1 MQRFAVVLAVGDQ
14 RFPGLRLVQRAGF
27 NRLADELCALGVDL
41 PAAERVVTDFAV
53 SHVVVGGKTDGGAV
67 RLEPRH
73 GARRHELVEI
83 RGVCLLDCV
92 AAAAVAASDT
102 VHDDQYNGFLHLYI
116 LHTCWFLFIRAYFT
130 SFRSGLQCQFSV
142 CSRKICSF
150 ARA

>member
-1 MQRFAVVLAVGDQ
+1 MLEWTLPSESKPRKCSALPLSLQLAISAFQVFDSYSA
-14 RFPGLRLVQRAGF
+14 P
-27 NRLADELCALGVDL
+27 
-41 PAAERVVTDFAV
+41 AERVVTDFGIA
-53 SHVVVGGKTDGGAV
+53 HVVVGGKTDGGAV

-92 AAAAVAASDT
+92 AAAAVAAADT